1 MPNLNSREDTL
12 VEEMGFIAKEKLQE
26 INEVSLITEWKVS
39 AHSINSLQ
47 NLMGLPSFT
56 TKTPHNSRLLAL
68 IILCL
73 MGDGLIPSKI
83 VDGSPTGSRHMISL
97 DRFHWKRR
105 FNTSDIERRES
116 RIKRTQGR
124 SSFIHG
130 FCYVYFWFCDYL
142 HMALAI
148 SIARHICRHWW
159 IAATQVLANSLVLPV
174 ACN

>member
-1 MPNLNSREDTL
+1 MPNLNSREYTL

-56 TKTPHNSRLLAL
+56 TKTPHISRLLAL
-68 IILCL
+68 MILCL

-97 DRFHWKRR
+97 DLFH
-105 FNTSDIERRES
+105 
-116 RIKRTQGR
+116 
-124 SSFIHG
+124 
-130 FCYVYFWFCDYL
+130 
-142 HMALAI
+142 
-148 SIARHICRHWW
+148 
-159 IAATQVLANSLVLPV
+159 
-174 ACN
+174 